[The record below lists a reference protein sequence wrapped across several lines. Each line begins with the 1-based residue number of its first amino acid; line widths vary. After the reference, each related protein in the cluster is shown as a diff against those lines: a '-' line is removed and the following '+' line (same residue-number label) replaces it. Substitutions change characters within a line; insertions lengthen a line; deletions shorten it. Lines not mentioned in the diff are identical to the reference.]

1 MTSQGC
7 WKTVATKH
15 LKSLTHGEIS
25 THLSS
30 NNYCP
35 SLPAAVTTQVTRQ
48 IPRKGAGQS
57 DTRAHA
63 SPTAPPSSRAVQH
76 TPPRGRA
83 GSQKAFIL
91 RPFPQ
96 VFQQFRNTWPRS
108 APASLIT
115 LSLKVFASMSH
126 SFLISAFPT
135 PLAAGALLRL
145 PQPRRLLSRRDRQG
159 PQGPCFQHAA

>member
-1 MTSQGC
+1 M
-7 WKTVATKH
+7 ATKH

-35 SLPAAVTTQVTRQ
+35 SLPVAVTTQVTRQ

-63 SPTAPPSSRAVQH
+63 SPTLTRLQPHCTAH
-76 TPPRGRA
+76 TSPRRA

-108 APASLIT
+108 APASLIM
-115 LSLKVFASMSH
+115 LSLEVFVPMSH

-135 PLAAGALLRL
+135 PLAAGALLCL
-145 PQPRRLLSRRDRQG
+145 PQPRRLLSRRDRRG
-159 PQGPCFQHAA
+159 PQGLCFQHAA